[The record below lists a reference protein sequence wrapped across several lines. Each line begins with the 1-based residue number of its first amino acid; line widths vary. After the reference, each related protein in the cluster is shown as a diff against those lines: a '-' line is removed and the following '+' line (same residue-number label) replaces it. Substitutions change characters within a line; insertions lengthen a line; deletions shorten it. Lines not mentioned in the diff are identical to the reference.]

1 MEVPPR
7 RPRKSAASVTVK
19 DVALQAGVSPMTVSR
34 ALNRPG
40 SVDAAMEAR
49 VRQAVEALG
58 YVPNRAARDLR
69 GSRTRLVA
77 AVFPSL
83 GGPIF
88 LQLIE
93 SLGHHLSLLGY
104 QLLVGQSGYRDSR
117 EDDLLSDVIARRPD
131 GIVLTGVAHTTMS
144 RRRLEAS
151 GIPVVETWDLS
162 LDPIGLLVG
171 FSHADAGRAVCD
183 FFCGKARRH
192 LAYVGADDDRSSK
205 RADAFE
211 RRAAERGVAFQRA
224 QYVPAPASIGDGRRM
239 LRGLLAAGGRV
250 DAVFCSSD
258 FVAMGVLIEARQLG
272 LQVPADLMVVGFG
285 DLGIAADVSP
295 SISSIRIDT
304 DRIARV
310 SARWIVDAMSPGARD
325 DRVVDVGF
333 TLVERDSTA

>member
-1 MEVPPR
+1 MEVQAR
-7 RPRKSAASVTVK
+7 RSRKAPASVTVK

-34 ALNRPG
+34 VLNRPG
-40 SVDAAMEAR
+40 SVDAAMETR
-49 VRQAVEALG
+49 VRLAVEALG

-93 SLGHHLSLLGY
+93 SLGRHLSARGY
-104 QLLVGQSGYRDSR
+104 QLLVGQSGYLDSR

-131 GIVLTGVAHTTMS
+131 GIVLTGVTHTTMS

-171 FSHADAGRAVCD
+171 FSHAEAGRAVCD
-183 FFCGKARRH
+183 FFWRKGRNK
-192 LAYVGADDDRSSK
+192 LAYVGADDDRSRK
-205 RADAFE
+205 RADAFA
-211 RRAAERGVAFQRA
+211 RQAAVRGVVCRPAE
-224 QYVPAPASIGDGRRM
+224 YVSAPTSIGDGRRM
-239 LRGLLAAGGRV
+239 LARLLDAGEKV

-258 FVAMGVLIEARQLG
+258 FVALGVVIEARQRG
-272 LQVPADLMVVGFG
+272 LQVPSDLMVVGFG
-285 DLGIAADVSP
+285 DLGVAADVSP
-295 SISSIRIDT
+295 SISTIRIDT
-304 DRIARV
+304 ERIAGV
-310 SARWIVDAMSPGARD
+310 SAAWIADAKSTGDRD

-333 TLVERDSTA
+333 TLVERETT